1 MASWAGGWGGV
12 RIEIPVRKVVRG
24 GIRES
29 RCYPALHMLQRSDSS
44 WSNGLRHIWQCASSG
59 RGVGG

>member
-12 RIEIPVRKVVRG
+12 GIEIPVRMVVRG

-29 RCYPALHMLQRSDSS
+29 RCYPALHM
-44 WSNGLRHIWQCASSG
+44 
-59 RGVGG
+59 